1 MKILTAYYPD
11 KKFPALSVTGRECVQ
26 QCKYCKGR
34 FLKGMV
40 PVKPENIISIAE
52 KLQSQGAEG
61 FLLSG
66 GCDGNGR
73 VEIMPFLNAIKR
85 IKNETDLKINIHTG
99 FLKRPEALELMAAGV
114 DSFSVDI
121 VQDRKVIKNC
131 LNLDVSPGMYEETL
145 EALEGA
151 IKIVPH
157 VCIGLQSAEGEM
169 ESLKVISKFKVS
181 SIVVL
186 GLIPARGMKSNA
198 ERMPLIISEAVKTRN
213 SVTVGCMRPRGNTSL
228 DIKCIKAGASAI
240 AVPGS
245 KTIEILKE
253 EGWTIIEKSE
263 CCSLF

>member
-34 FLKGMV
+34 FLKGMI
-40 PVKPENIISIAE
+40 PVKPENLIPIAE

-66 GCDGNGR
+66 GCDGRGR
-73 VEIMPFLNAIKR
+73 VEIMPFLDAIKR

-99 FLKRPEALELMAAGV
+99 FLKRPEAVELMAAGV

-121 VQDRKVIKNC
+121 VQDRNVIKNC
-131 LNLDVSPGMYEETL
+131 LNLDVPPDMYEETL

-151 IKIVPH
+151 MKIVPH

-198 ERMPLIISEAVKTRN
+198 ERMPPFIAEAVKTGIP
-213 SVTVGCMRPRGNTSL
+213 VTVGCMRPRGNTSL
-228 DIKCIKAGASAI
+228 DIECIKAGASAI
-240 AVPGS
+240 AVPNS

-253 EGWTIIEKSE
+253 EGWTIIKKSE
-263 CCSLF
+263 CCSLL